1 MKLHSKELDDLY
13 SSPNIIKVIKSSRVS
28 WVGHV
33 VRMSERRGVY
43 RVLV

>member
-13 SSPNIIKVIKSSRVS
+13 YSPNIRRVITSSRGR
-28 WVGHV
+28 WIGHV